1 MKIIRLPLQRQ
12 RSLPIVCFVDLQV
25 EYVSK
30 GRPFAVDVLEPWMD
44 NTRTLLAFAREN
56 RLPIAHFRQLRRE
69 AFLNVATDYASW
81 IEEFRPLPSEMIFE
95 RSMPSCYAAP
105 AFVAVT
111 QNMDHPVFV
120 MAGLT
125 STGACLATALD
136 AYHRQHTSLFVAD
149 ASWTPAI
156 GKSSEEESNVFAG
169 ELIRQYSNVTNTKG
183 MIEWLNREQVGIA
196 S

>member
-1 MKIIRLPLQRQ
+1 MNIIRLPLQRQ
-12 RSLPIVCFVDLQV
+12 RPLPIVCFVDLQV

-30 GRPFAVDVLEPWMD
+30 GRPFAVDSLEPWMG
-44 NTRTLLAFAREN
+44 NCRKLLAFAREN

-69 AFLNVATDYASW
+69 AFLNAATDYASW

-95 RSMPSCYAAP
+95 RSMPSCYSAK
-105 AFVAVT
+105 AFAAVT
-111 QNMDHPVFV
+111 QNMDDPVFV
-120 MAGLT
+120 IAGLM

-149 ASWTPAI
+149 ASWSPSI
-156 GKSSEEESNVFAG
+156 GSASEEESNVFATA
-169 ELIRQYSNVTNTKG
+169 LIRQYSDVTNIRG
-183 MIEWLNREQVGIA
+183 LMEWLHRERVGMA